1 MNVITREATEKDV
14 PNCAELLHALF
25 SQELEF
31 HPDLNL
37 QIQGLTQIIN
47 SPDTGRIL
55 VAETDHKVIGMVSL
69 LFSIST
75 ALGGKVATLE
85 DLIIQEPYRKQGIGK
100 QLIQAAFEFAKNQE
114 CLRITL
120 LTDHTNNTAIRF
132 YESFGFTKSPMI
144 PLRKLL

>member
-1 MNVITREATEKDV
+1 MNVITREATEMDV
-14 PNCAELLHALF
+14 PACAELLNALF

-31 HPDLNL
+31 HPNL
-37 QIQGLTQIIN
+37 TLQLQGLTQIMN

-75 ALGGKVATLE
+75 ALGGRVATLE
-85 DLIIQEPYRKQGIGK
+85 DLIIQESYRRQGIGK
-100 QLIQAAFEFAKNQE
+100 QLLHAAMDFAKNKG

-132 YESFGFTKSPMI
+132 YESLGFIKSPMI